1 MIVRPA
7 GAADLPSIA
16 RVSEANDEPVGDP
29 DRPGSRYLEHVLR
42 HGWLLVAE
50 LDGAIVG
57 FAGAIELPMGRF
69 LTDLFVDPPSQ
80 GRGVGGALLAEAL
93 PERGPRLT
101 FSSSDPR
108 ALPLYLRAGL
118 APWWPLL
125 YLAAPRDR
133 PRPEPAGAAA
143 GPLTVEPLEA
153 TAAVRL
159 ELDLTGR
166 DRSREWALWTAV
178 PGQRAFAVLEGRRPV
193 AVGFTAPPRLGRLVV
208 APDDDPVAAVL
219 AAVADAPG
227 GALTGLAIPGPHPAA
242 RALLDRGWRIEAR
255 DIHMASGPDLL
266 DPTRLLPDESLA

>member
-7 GAADLPSIA
+7 DAADLPAIA
-16 RVSEANDEPVGDP
+16 RVSEANDEPVADP

-42 HGWLLVAE
+42 HGRLLVAE

-93 PERGPRLT
+93 PEFGPRLT

-125 YLAAPRDR
+125 YLAAPADR
-133 PRPEPAGAAA
+133 ASPEPATPDSARLTVEALDAAAA
-143 GPLTVEPLEA
+143 GE
-153 TAAVRL
+153 L
-159 ELDLTGR
+159 ELGLSGR
-166 DRSREWALWTAV
+166 DRSRDWALWTAA
-178 PGQRAFAVLEGRRPV
+178 PGRRAFAVLDGRRPV
-193 AVGFTAPPRLGRLVV
+193 GVGFTAPPRLGRLVI
-208 APDDDPVAAVL
+208 APDGDPVTVVL

-227 GALTGLAIPGPHPAA
+227 GALTGLAIPGPNPAT
-242 RALLDRGWRIEAR
+242 RALLARGWRIEAR
-255 DIHMASGPDLL
+255 DVHMASGPDLL